1 MMTILEF
8 YKSVKPKSSREKLV
22 LESLIYTLQNK

>member
-1 MMTILEF
+1 MMTLLDF
-8 YKSVKPKSSREKLV
+8 YKSVKPKNDRERLV

>member
-1 MMTILEF
+1 MMTLLKF
-8 YKSVKPKSSREKLV
+8 YKSVKPKSERERLV

>member
-1 MMTILEF
+1 MMTLLEF
-8 YKSVKPKSSREKLV
+8 YRSVKPKSEREKLV

>member
-1 MMTILEF
+1 MMTLLEF
-8 YKSVKPKSSREKLV
+8 YKSVKPKNDREKLV